1 MLPRDLQWAEDDPVS
16 FSVFQPITLARYSQ
30 SLNPDLSSNQ
40 GDSSS
45 PLFTTDP
52 DSEPMHYPYTY
63 DVQVAWLRTSY
74 YHAKHIVHR
83 QCVVDFQGVNRYCR
97 VNLGGIEY

>member
-74 YHAKHIVHR
+74 YHAKT
-83 QCVVDFQGVNRYCR
+83 
-97 VNLGGIEY
+97 